1 MIEFNKLYLSRRIV
15 EPNDNCVILSTAANP
30 LHKGHVEIVNTAAK
44 AFCWIPVIELSAN
57 NADKGYLSESEI
69 EQRIQQMINAG
80 YHYIV
85 SDIKSYIGKTNQ
97 YRELFGHGTFQY
109 RFVIGSDTF
118 ERILNP
124 EQFIFGDYEELNS
137 KLSNLLN
144 SKFII
149 FNRPNGKTVSDIWSE
164 FSKHLKNPQHYDE
177 VFSSDRK
184 LSYGRQIVLESTSNV
199 SSTEIRNQNAN
210 TK

>member
-30 LHKGHVEIVNTAAK
+30 LHNGHVEIVNTAAK
-44 AFCWIPVIELSAN
+44 AFCWTPVIELSAN
-57 NADKGYLSESEI
+57 NADKNYLSESEI
-69 EQRIQQMINAG
+69 EQRIQPMINAG

-85 SDIKSYIGKTNQ
+85 SDIQSYIGKTNQ
-97 YRELFGHGTFQY
+97 YRELFGYGGFQY

-124 EQFIFGDYEELNS
+124 EQFIFGDYEEINS

-149 FNRPNGKTVSDIWSE
+149 FNRPNCKTVSDIWSE
-164 FSKHLKNPQHYDE
+164 FSKHLKNPANYIDF
-177 VFSSDRK
+177 FSSDK
-184 LSYGRQIVLESTSNV
+184 SNSYYKQVVLESTSDI
-199 SSTEIRNQNAN
+199 SSTEIRNKNAN
-210 TK
+210 AK

>member
-30 LHKGHVEIVNTAAK
+30 LHKGHVEIVNMAAK
-44 AFCWIPVIELSAN
+44 TYGYQPVIELSAN
-57 NADKGYLSESEI
+57 NADKGRLSEEEI
-69 EQRIQQMINAG
+69 EQRVQPMINAG

-85 SDIKSYIGKTNQ
+85 SDIQSYIGKANQ
-97 YRELFGHGTFQY
+97 YRELFGYLSFQY

-124 EQFIFGDYEELNS
+124 EQFIFGDYEELNK
-137 KLSNLLN
+137 KLSNLLW

-149 FNRPNGKTVSDIWSE
+149 FNRPNCKTVSDIWNE

-184 LSYGRQIVLESTSNV
+184 LSYGRQIVLESTANI
-199 SSTEIRNQNAN
+199 SSTEIRNQNAKN
-210 TK
+210 E